1 MIQSKELNRRP
12 LVLVVEDQEINRD
25 VLAMILEDDYDVVF
39 ADNGRD
45 GLDKI
50 IELQDKLSAILLDLM
65 MPVMDGF
72 EVLEAMN
79 EDPELRKIPVIVLTA
94 EKDAELKAL
103 QKGAADFITKPFD
116 MHEVIL
122 ARIGR
127 IIELSEGRQL
137 ISSAETDRLTG
148 LYAKSFFFEY
158 AGRISRYHKDWQMD
172 AVVMDIDK
180 FHTINELYGREFGDN
195 VLIAVGDEIKLFIG
209 KTKGIASRMEGDRF
223 GIYCLHRDPSEY
235 EDLLAKIQDRL
246 NRLPGHA
253 SIRLSM
259 GVKPYREET
268 EPRDM
273 FERAKTACKMAR
285 GSASSQIMV
294 FDEEM
299 RQKEIYQQRLLN
311 DVNWAI
317 ETRQFVVYYQ
327 PKYDIQAEP
336 PRLSSAEALV
346 RWKHPEFGMISPADF
361 IPLFENNGIIHVVDN
376 YVWAVA
382 ARQIADWR
390 ERYGIVLPLSVNM
403 SRSEMFDPELKKNLE
418 ILINTNE
425 LDPGDLKLEVTESAY
440 TDNADALIAVIEKLR
455 DSGFE
460 IEMDDFGAGYSS
472 LNMLSSLPLD
482 VLKMD
487 MKFIRN
493 LEKDAKN
500 FRMIELVLDIAKF
513 LGVPVVAEGVETE
526 EQMKLLKD
534 AQCALVQG
542 YYFSRPLPP
551 EEFEELIKKEIAVRR
566 EEQEDDGQ

>member
-25 VLAMILEDDYDVVF
+25 VLCMILEDDYDVIT
-39 ADNGRD
+39 AENGKE

-50 IELQDKLSAILLDLM
+50 IEYQDKLSIILLDLM

-72 EVLEAMN
+72 EVLEEMGR
-79 EDPELRKIPVIVLTA
+79 DPELKKIPVIVLTA
-94 EKDAELKAL
+94 EVEAELKAL
-103 QKGAADFITKPFD
+103 QMGAADFITKPFD
-116 MHEVIL
+116 LHEVIL

-137 ISSAETDRLTG
+137 ISSAERDRLTG

-158 AGRISRYHKDWQMD
+158 AERIYRYHKDWKMD
-172 AVVMDIDK
+172 AVVIDVDK
-180 FHTINELYGREFGDN
+180 FHTINELYGRDFGDK
-195 VLIAVGDEIKLFIG
+195 VLVAVADEIKLFISN
-209 KTKGIASRMEGDRF
+209 TRGIASRMEADRF
-223 GIYCLHRDPSEY
+223 GIFCLGRDVSEY
-235 EDLLAKIQDRL
+235 EDLLAMIQNRL

-253 SIRLSM
+253 SIRCSM
-259 GVKPYREET
+259 GIKPYRDDT
-268 EPRDM
+268 EPADM
-273 FERAKTACKMAR
+273 IERAKTACKMAR
-285 GSASSQIMV
+285 GGAGAQIMV
-294 FDEEM
+294 FNEDM

-317 ETRQFVVYYQ
+317 ETRQFTVFYQ

-346 RWKHPEFGMISPADF
+346 RWKHPEYGMIPPGDF

-382 ARQIADWR
+382 AKQIADWR

-418 ILINTNE
+418 ILLKLNG
-425 LDPGDLKLEVTESAY
+425 LDAGDLKLEVTESAY
-440 TDNADALIAVIEKLR
+440 TDNAEALIAVIEKLR

-534 AQCALVQG
+534 AQCELVQG

-551 EEFEELIKKEIAVRR
+551 EEFEELIKKEIEIKR
-566 EEQEDDGQ
+566 EG

>member
-25 VLAMILEDDYDVVF
+25 VLCMILEDDYDVIT
-39 ADNGRD
+39 AENGRE

-50 IELQDKLSAILLDLM
+50 IEYQDKLSIILLDLM

-72 EVLEAMN
+72 EVLEEMGG
-79 EDPELRKIPVIVLTA
+79 DPELKKIPVIVLTA
-94 EKDAELKAL
+94 EKEAELRAL
-103 QKGAADFITKPFD
+103 QMGAADFITKPFD
-116 MHEVIL
+116 LHEVIL

-137 ISSAETDRLTG
+137 ISSAERDRLTG

-158 AGRISRYHKDWQMD
+158 AERIYRYHRDWQMD
-172 AVVMDIDK
+172 AVVLDIDK
-180 FHTINELYGREFGDN
+180 FHTVNDLYGREFGDK
-195 VLIAVGDEIKLFIG
+195 VLVAVAEEIKFFIS
-209 KTKGIASRMEGDRF
+209 KTKGIASRMEADRF
-223 GIYCLHRDPSEY
+223 AMFCLGRDTSEY
-235 EDLLAKIQDRL
+235 EDLLTMIQNRL

-253 SIRLSM
+253 SIRISM
-259 GVKPYREET
+259 GIKPFRDDT
-268 EPRDM
+268 EPADM
-273 FERAKTACKMAR
+273 IERAKTACNMAR
-285 GSASSQIMV
+285 GGAGTQIMV
-294 FDEEM
+294 FDEDM

-317 ETRQFVVYYQ
+317 ETRQFIVYYQ

-346 RWKHPEFGMISPADF
+346 RWKHPEFGMIPPGDF

-418 ILINTNE
+418 ILLKLNG
-425 LDPGDLKLEVTESAY
+425 LDAGDLKLEVTESAY
-440 TDNADALIAVIEKLR
+440 TDNAEALIAVIEKLR
-455 DSGFE
+455 ESGFE
-460 IEMDDFGAGYSS
+460 IEMDDFGSGYSS

-526 EQMKLLKD
+526 EQMMLLKD
-534 AQCALVQG
+534 AQCELVQG
-542 YYFSRPLPP
+542 YYFSRPLPS
-551 EEFEELIKKEIAVRR
+551 EEFEELIKKEIAVKR
-566 EEQEDDGQ
+566 EG